1 MEDNYRHKG
10 LRRKLIE
17 FLRQKGIQSEDVLDA
32 MWNVPRHWFIDKAFA
47 DLIYEDKAFPIDRDQ
62 TISQPYTVARMTEL
76 LEVKK
81 HMKVLEI
88 GTGSGYQAAIL
99 GALGARVF
107 TVERQKILF
116 EKAKTL
122 LPKIGYPGIRCFHK
136 DGFLGLP
143 TYAPF
148 DRIIVT
154 AAAEKVPD
162 TLLDQLGPNGIM
174 IIPVGNDVQDMR
186 RIIRQPD
193 GTLITEDFGQ
203 YRFVPFLSGLEQK

>member
-1 MEDNYRHKG
+1 VEDNYRHKG

-17 FLRQKGIQSEDVLDA
+17 FLRQKGIHNEDVLAA

-122 LPKIGYPGIRCFHK
+122 LAKIGYPGIRCFHK